1 VDTKQTLQI
10 TFLSLLLIFVSLQS
24 CAPVA
29 VKHPYYPPFT
39 DQEIADILLALKDQ
53 ETAVH
58 SFFSSGRMTFQ
69 GDDSEFEASVLI
81 VGTRNPLKIKI
92 EITHFWGRPLFH
104 IIIKEDRIHILS
116 FPEKRYYVG
125 NIGESVTSNLLPV
138 RLDTNQLWAVG
149 RGFPTLCKYNRVVSS
164 SVDQISLLNGTGAP
178 VQIIDFYPENNLPL
192 QTLLSEQGLQVSF
205 SNFENDNNIQFA
217 QETLLF
223 DQKTEAV
230 LKINIKQM
238 VFNKA
243 IDASIFDLTIPSGFK
258 IYRTGPLLDTQ

>member
-1 VDTKQTLQI
+1 VDIKQLRQI

-29 VKHPYYPPFT
+29 VKHPYYPPLT

-53 ETAVH
+53 EAAVH

-138 RLDTNQLWAVG
+138 RLDTNQLWAIG

-164 SVDQISLLNGTGAP
+164 SVDQISLLNGKGIP
-178 VQIIDFYPENNLPL
+178 VQLIDFYPESNLPL

-238 VFNKA
+238 VINKA
-243 IDASIFDLTIPSGFK
+243 IDESIFDLTIPSGFK
-258 IYRTGPLLDTQ
+258 TYRTGPLLDTQ